1 MNAMKNI
8 TQKQKQI
15 IPSFIHTIKRPG
27 LNALFIA
34 SALLLCITTA
44 FSPIK
49 PQNRSYGAG
58 EVLTYSLDYGFITGG
73 KGIMSV
79 KDTLIKGIPV
89 LHVVARGETV
99 GMADALFRIRDR
111 YESYID
117 PSTDL
122 PVKSVRSIREGRY
135 RYYDEVLYNHDSSFV
150 ISKKAGVKPVPSKIQ
165 DILSAF
171 YYARNFKFNE
181 NLKQG
186 EIIEIMTYFSNEL
199 FPLRIRFRGIETI
212 KTKFGKIE
220 CYKFSPVTE
229 VGRAFKTE
237 DDMHVWISRDNN
249 RIPIKISFN
258 LVVGSFTCNLDQYQ
272 SLKHPFTALKK

>member
-1 MNAMKNI
+1 MDKKSFNQI
-8 TQKQKQI
+8 LQKESI
-15 IPSFIHTIKRPG
+15 SRNRPG
-27 LNALFIA
+27 QGIVFMIAALFLFT
-34 SALLLCITTA
+34 STS

-58 EVLTYSLDYGFITGG
+58 ENLVYSLDYGFITGG
-73 KGIMSV
+73 KGILSV
-79 KDTLIKGIPV
+79 KDTLMNGQTV
-89 LHVVARGETV
+89 LHIVARGETV

-111 YESYID
+111 YESFID
-117 PSTDL
+117 PSSDL
-122 PVKSVRSIREGRY
+122 PVKSIRNIREGRY
-135 RYYDEVLYNHDSSFV
+135 KYYDEVLYNHDSSYV

-199 FPLRIRFRGIETI
+199 FPLRIRYRGIETI
-212 KTKFGKIE
+212 KTKFGRIE

-237 DDMHVWISRDNN
+237 DDMQVWISRDNN
-249 RIPIKISFN
+249 RIPVKISFN
-258 LVVGSFTCNLDQYQ
+258 LAVGSFTCNLDHYKK
-272 SLKHPFTALKK
+272 LKHPFSALKK

>member
-1 MNAMKNI
+1 MKPHI
-8 TQKQKQI
+8 
-15 IPSFIHTIKRPG
+15 
-27 LNALFIA
+27 
-34 SALLLCITTA
+34 
-44 FSPIK
+44 
-49 PQNRSYGAG
+49 RSYGAG
-58 EVLTYSLDYGFITGG
+58 ENLTYSLDYGFITGG
-73 KGIMSV
+73 KGILSV
-79 KDTLIKGIPV
+79 KDTIMNGQPV
-89 LHVVARGETV
+89 LHIVARGETV

-117 PSTDL
+117 PSSDL
-122 PVKSVRSIREGRY
+122 PVKSIRSIREGRY
-135 RYYDEVLYNHDSSFV
+135 KYYDEVLYNHDSSYV

-171 YYARNFKFNE
+171 YYARNFKFND

-199 FPLRIRFRGIETI
+199 FPLRIRYRGIETI
-212 KTKFGKIE
+212 KTKFGRIE

-237 DDMHVWISRDNN
+237 DDMQVWISRDNN

-258 LVVGSFTCNLDQYQ
+258 LVVGSFTCNLDHYQ
-272 SLKHPFTALKK
+272 KLKHPFSALQK